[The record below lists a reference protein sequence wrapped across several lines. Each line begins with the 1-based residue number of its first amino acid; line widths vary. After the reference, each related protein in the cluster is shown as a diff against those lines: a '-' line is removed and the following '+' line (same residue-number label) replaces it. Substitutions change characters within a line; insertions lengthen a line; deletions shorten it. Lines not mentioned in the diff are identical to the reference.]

1 VRGVTIIVAP
11 LDVLFFCGPD
21 CLFFREDTERIDRVR
36 VLTDADACFTGAD
49 NVDVDCGWLSSGAF
63 VLVFE
68 LVLNFVDAEIVAES
82 FDFHSFG
89 VTVQSVMTASSTTR
103 NTKISISTG

>member
-1 VRGVTIIVAP
+1 MRGVTIVVAP
-11 LDVLFFCGPD
+11 LNVLLFCSPN
-21 CLFFREDTERIDRVR
+21 CLFFREDTERVDRVR

-49 NVDVDCGWLSSGAF
+49 NVDVDCGWLSSSAF

-89 VTVQSVMTASSTTR
+89 VTVQSVMMASSTTR